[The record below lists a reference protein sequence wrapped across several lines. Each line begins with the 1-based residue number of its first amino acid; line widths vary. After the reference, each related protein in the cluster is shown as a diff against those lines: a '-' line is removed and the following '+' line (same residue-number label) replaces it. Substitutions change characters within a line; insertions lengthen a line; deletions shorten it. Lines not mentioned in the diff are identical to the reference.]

1 MPQQTWI
8 IGSSP
13 DCDLVVDNSAVSSR
27 HCRLETDGNT
37 LTVHDLDST
46 NGTFVNG
53 ERLSGSR
60 VVTTDD
66 EITLGQSQPMPWPQA
81 IRPAT
86 QPAPQSAPA
95 SAPQQVIT
103 VGRASDNIVVLNEA
117 NVSSQHARLTVT
129 GEDILLEDLGSTN
142 GTAVGSVENKISR
155 ATVKPGDT
163 VYFGSAPYRVSDLLS
178 RAKTVANTVQ
188 SGKPATGR
196 IVPIAVVL
204 GVVLLAL
211 IVWIAFP
218 DRAANHVAD
227 DHSTADAEDGSTKQP
242 ANTESATIDQPTT
255 DALADEALTDE
266 ERLAQAL
273 FVVVCSNSA
282 RHPQFRI
289 GTAFAVD
296 EHHLATTASVIRA
309 MENLQQNGYE
319 QAFLYSP
326 STQQELPL
334 LSTRVHPEYARAN
347 QEARAAQ
354 KRHDDL
360 IANLESDPADEAA
373 LEALKQQLLASRVE
387 ALDAIDRQTMYDVA
401 VIEVESPLDH
411 WLSGAPP
418 ETTLR
423 PNLRLTV
430 TGLAFDLE
438 DPYFDANESLEPHS
452 MTSRVRQ
459 LVPGGSAQRLLAGG
473 TDEHLK
479 DAYLGSPA
487 LNAQGE
493 VVAIYARP
501 TPPAPDAD
509 EAEPPETF
517 DAPLFERIR
526 ECLTNTP

>member
-8 IGSSP
+8 IGSGP

-27 HCRLETDGNT
+27 HCRLEADGDT
-37 LTVHDLDST
+37 LTLHDLDST

-53 ERLSGSR
+53 EQLTASR

-66 EITLGQSQPMPWPQA
+66 QITLGQSQPMPWPQE
-81 IRPAT
+81 IKPT
-86 QPAPQSAPA
+86 PQPAPRSAPKG
-95 SAPQQVIT
+95 PQQQAIT
-103 VGRASDNIVVLNEA
+103 VGRAAGNDVVLNEA
-117 NVSSQHARLTVT
+117 HVSSQHARLTIT
-129 GEDILLEDLGSTN
+129 GDDILLEDLGSTN
-142 GTAVGSVENKISR
+142 GTAVGNVENKISR

-163 VYFGSAPYRVSDLLS
+163 VYFGSAPYTVSDLLS
-178 RAKTVANTVQ
+178 RAQASPRTVQ
-188 SGKPATGR
+188 AGETASGR

-204 GVVLLAL
+204 GVVLLGL
-211 IVWIAFP
+211 VVWIAFP
-218 DRAANHVAD
+218 DRAANDGAD
-227 DHSTADAEDGSTKQP
+227 DPSPALAENEPDEPP
-242 ANTESATIDQPTT
+242 AVAEVNESNTT
-255 DALADEALTDE
+255 DAPPEDALTDE
-266 ERLAQAL
+266 ERLAHAL

-282 RHPQFRI
+282 RHPQFRV

-309 MENLQQNGYE
+309 MEDLQQNGYE

-326 STQQELPL
+326 PTQQELPL
-334 LSTRVHPEYARAN
+334 LSTHVHPEYTRAN

-354 KRHDDL
+354 QRHDDL
-360 IANLESDPADEAA
+360 IDNLESDPPDEAA

-387 ALDAIDRQTMYDVA
+387 ALDAIDRQTVYDVA
-401 VIEVESPLDH
+401 VIEVESPLAH

-438 DPYFDANESLEPHS
+438 DPFFNPNEPLEPHS

-459 LVPGGSAQRLLAGG
+459 LVPGESAQRLLAGA
-473 TDEHLK
+473 TKDHLEY
-479 DAYLGSPA
+479 AYLGSPA

-493 VVAIYARP
+493 VVAVYARP

-509 EAEPPETF
+509 EAEPPDTF

-526 ECLTNTP
+526 ECLTHAP